1 MVAPVKINFKVY
13 QGSTFRETL
22 RWESAT
28 KNYLPIVN
36 ITKTAPV
43 VVTTGVTPTGLPIG
57 WRAKIS
63 GVGGMKEINTG
74 DSYLTVTSK
83 NGDAITFNEIN
94 ATGYTTYTTGGILEY
109 NTPVNLTGYT
119 ARMQIRPTVDS
130 ATVLTTL
137 TTENGGITI
146 NTIDASITLNISA
159 TETAAYTWQTAVYG
173 LELVIGTDVV
183 PFANGTL
190 TLVKEVT
197 R

>member
-43 VVTTGVTPTGLPIG
+43 VVTTGGTPTGLPIG

>member
-28 KNYLPIVN
+28 KNYLPITN

-43 VVTTGVTPTGLPIG
+43 VVTTGVTPTGLPVG

-146 NTIDASITLNISA
+146 NTVDASITLNISA

-173 LELVIGTDVV
+173 LELVIGTDVI

>member
-43 VVTTGVTPTGLPIG
+43 VVTTGVTPTGLPVG

-146 NTIDASITLNISA
+146 NTIDASITLNITA
-159 TETAAYTWQTAVYG
+159 TATAVYTWQTAVYG